1 MSQTREA
8 AKENPVSIDLF
19 NLLCQRRGWD
29 RETLASYNDPSYP
42 ELLDMDVIV
51 EHLHRIHTSRDLI
64 VVLPDFDMDG
74 ITAGT
79 LSFAGLAELGFN
91 VGLYRPDHSRGHGFG
106 SYDVERIRDQYPDVK
121 AIITCDNGTDS
132 YEGIGHAMRQGLTV
146 LVTDHHKEIPREGVT
161 PVRPHALVNPC
172 RTDETYP
179 HPSICGAHVM
189 YQVLVAYASRH
200 NRDKLDDVSLLRLFA
215 GIGTVS
221 DVMPIT
227 YENRRIVID
236 SIAVAKLL
244 YVQPETGDDGEKLM
258 PDVSSATLMALLRA
272 RPHHPVFVSAFEGMA
287 RVIAHFAVAG
297 KVRDLDDINE
307 DFYGFYLAPAFNA
320 IRRMDGSME
329 DGFGAFFASDKDG
342 HIAKVIADN
351 DLRKDMV
358 KKLMVDV
365 LESDQPYAPQVYLVD
380 TVRGMLGLVANK
392 LMDLNGSPVAV
403 LIDDQVPGKEMS
415 GSCRAPGGFPMNSTL
430 NDAGFHSAGHE
441 QAFGVRI
448 KDPSELPMLADFIR
462 ASYHSYLTEL
472 MSEPGYKPWQ
482 PDLRFGPTE
491 DCDNDGE
498 DLDDLVELARLIS
511 TLEPFGEG
519 FRQPVMEVV
528 ADMRDCRL
536 DSIGADK
543 THLRITLPS
552 GVRCLVWGKAEDLT
566 PMLEDARDGFTSEDR
581 TIRMTGK
588 LVLNHFMGNTTPNFH
603 IETVTPPTGFEALL
617 SS

>member
-1 MSQTREA
+1 M
-8 AKENPVSIDLF
+8 SIDLF

-29 RETLASYNDPSYP
+29 RKTLASYNDPSYP

-106 SYDVERIRDQYPDVK
+106 SYDVERIRDQYPDAK
-121 AIITCDNGTDS
+121 ATITCDNGTDS
-132 YEGIGHAMRQGLTV
+132 YQGIGHAMNLGMTV

-179 HPSICGAHVM
+179 NKGICGAHVM

-200 NRDKLDDVSLLRLFA
+200 NRDKLDDISLLRLFA

-221 DVMPIT
+221 DVMPIL
-227 YENRRIVID
+227 YENRQLVSD
-236 SIAVAKLL
+236 SIAVARLL
-244 YVQPETGDDGEKLM
+244 YVEPETDDEGEKIM

-272 RPHHPVFVSAFEGMA
+272 RPHHPVFISAFEGMA

-297 KVRDLDDINE
+297 KIRDIDDINE
-307 DFYGFYLAPAFNA
+307 DFYGFYLSPAFNA

-329 DGFGAFFASDKDG
+329 DGFGAFFASNKDG
-342 HIAKVIADN
+342 HIAKVITDN
-351 DLRKDMV
+351 DLRKEMV
-358 KKLMVDV
+358 KELMEQILD
-365 LESDQPYAPQVYLVD
+365 SDQPYAPYVYLID
-380 TVRGMLGLVANK
+380 TVRGMLGLIANK
-392 LMDLNGSPVAV
+392 LMELNGAPVAV
-403 LIDDQVPGKEMS
+403 LIDDQTPGKEMS
-415 GSCRAPGGFPMNSTL
+415 GSCRSPEGFPMNSTL

-448 KDPSELPMLADFIR
+448 KDSSELPLLATFIR
-462 ASYHSYLTEL
+462 DSYQSYVTKLT
-472 MSEPGYKPWQ
+472 SAPGYEPWQ
-482 PDLRFGPTE
+482 PDLRFGWTD
-491 DCDNDGE
+491 DCDNEGD
-498 DLDDLVELARLIS
+498 DLDDLVDLARLIS

-528 ADMRDCRL
+528 ADIGECRF
-536 DSIGADK
+536 DAIGADK
-543 THLRITLPS
+543 SHLRITLPS
-552 GVRCLVWGKAEDLT
+552 GVRCLVWGAAEDLM
-566 PMLEDARDGFTSEDR
+566 PVLEDARDGFTPADR
-581 TIRMTGK
+581 TVRMTGK
-588 LVLNHFMGNTTPNFH
+588 LVLNHYMGNTTPNFH
-603 IETVTPPTGFEALL
+603 INQVTPPEAVGAVGAATN
-617 SS
+617 S